1 MQFGYGYFEDDH
13 LGDISDLKLWQ
24 RILIY
29 IAPVK
34 KSLFIAILLSILINS
49 SRLALPYLT
58 RIAIDKYIIP
68 VDPELSGN
76 MQGFSDIVII
86 FFLVMIFGFIANF
99 FQIYTLELSGQR
111 IMHSMRQ
118 HLFTHLLR
126 LDLHFFNSSPTGK
139 LVTRLTNDI
148 QNMHEMFTSVI
159 ITIFND
165 LLMITGILTI
175 LFWMNWQLTLLLS
188 IMLPLIVLFTI
199 LFSRLARDAF
209 RKIRTNLARINSFIQ
224 ESISGISV
232 IHMFLQEKGTYKKFK
247 ELNLK
252 YYGSN
257 LLQIKIFA
265 VFLPVIEILSS
276 TALALIIWYGGRD
289 ILSGKI
295 SLGILVAFIAYM
307 RLFFQPVRE
316 LSQKYSIIQ
325 SAMAS
330 AERIFHLLDI
340 KEPVEHSGIKQ
351 PHDITDWSL
360 RFNNISFSYEPGH
373 PVIHDFSLNVPSG
386 KTVAIVGATGSGK
399 TTLIN
404 LLERFYNPD
413 KGCITIH
420 DRNIMDIE
428 VHSLRRHVGLVMQD
442 IFILPGSIKK
452 NILLDTVLSEEKF
465 LQILS
470 DSQLKQFVDRLDM
483 GIETIIG
490 EGGIELSAGQKQ
502 LLSLARVLVRDPK
515 ILILDEATSNVDTQT
530 EMFIEQAIMA
540 TLKNRTGIVIAHRLS
555 TIRRASHI
563 VVMEHGRIVE
573 QGTHEELLEQKGV
586 YHQMQNINLF
596 NENSNRRL

>member
-13 LGDISDLKLWQ
+13 LGDISDLKLWR
-24 RILIY
+24 RIFLY

-34 KSLFIAILLSILINS
+34 KSLFIAIILSILINCS
-49 SRLALPYLT
+49 SLALPYLT

-68 VDPELSGN
+68 VAPELSRN
-76 MQGFSDIVII
+76 MQGFLDIFII
-86 FFLVMIFGFIANF
+86 FLLIMIFGFIANF
-99 FQIYTLELSGQR
+99 LQVYTLELSGQR

-118 HLFTHLLR
+118 HLFTHVLR
-126 LDLHFFNSSPTGK
+126 LNLPFFNSNSTGK

-148 QNMHEMFTSVI
+148 QNMHEMFTSVV

-165 LLMITGILTI
+165 ILMIIGILTI

-188 IMLPLIVLFTI
+188 IILPIIVIFTI
-199 LFSRLARDAF
+199 QFSRLARDVF

-224 ESISGISV
+224 ESISGVSI
-232 IHMFLQEKGTYKKFK
+232 IHLFLQEKETYKKFR

-252 YYGSN
+252 YYKSN
-257 LLQIKIFA
+257 MFQIKIFA
-265 VFLPVIEILSS
+265 VFLPIIEILSS
-276 TALALIIWYGGRD
+276 VALALIIWYGGKD
-289 ILSGKI
+289 ILYGKI
-295 SLGILVAFIAYM
+295 SIGVLVAFIAYM

-330 AERIFHLLDI
+330 AERIFQLLDI
-340 KEPVEHSGIKQ
+340 REPVEQSRIKQ
-351 PHDITDWSL
+351 THNLTDWSL
-360 RFNNISFSYEPGH
+360 RFNNVSFSYEPGH
-373 PVIHDFSLNVPSG
+373 PVIHNFSLHVPSG
-386 KTVAIVGATGSGK
+386 KTVAIIGTTGSGK

-413 KGCITIH
+413 KGSITIH
-420 DRNIMDIE
+420 DRNIMDMD
-428 VHSLRRHVGLVMQD
+428 VHSLRNNIGLVMQD
-442 IFILPGSIKK
+442 IFILPDSIKK
-452 NILLDTVLSEEKF
+452 DILLDATLSEKK
-465 LQILS
+465 LAKILY
-470 DSQLKQFVDRLDM
+470 DSQLKQFIDRLDM

-490 EGGIELSAGQKQ
+490 EGGMELSAGQKQ

-530 EMFIEQAIMA
+530 EMLIEQAIMA
-540 TLKNRTGIVIAHRLS
+540 TLKNRTSIVIAHRLS

-563 VVMEHGRIVE
+563 VVMENGRIVE
-573 QGTHEELLEQKGV
+573 QGTHKYLLKQKGI
-586 YHQMQNINLF
+586 YHHLQNINIF
-596 NENSNRRL
+596 NEK